1 MRGFF
6 REFEEAGYASA
17 EDPDFQAPT
26 EEELLQAEEDGNDSE
41 PSVCGDKQDE
51 EESMDEWV
59 VT

>member
-51 EESMDEWV
+51 EESMDE
-59 VT
+59 